1 MQLFPRLSFPIA
13 VLAFSRLPFLTSA
26 FALQFVSPS
35 VVARRYNYLCSRS
48 LATATVPLVVRAVE
62 NSDGSSTESECI
74 LTYVVTGTGRGN
86 KVTMTNNNGH
96 EMVTDIPKKY
106 GGNES
111 APTPVETLLA
121 ALIGCIQST
130 GMYVARSMAP
140 RILVDR
146 IEFDLKAQRDGR
158 APLEMPLEKTPELT
172 VRPTRVFGT
181 ATVYQRNGEPIA
193 PEQLQLLG
201 TQTEARCPVSNLMQD
216 SGCAMDIDWIDGSAT

>member
-1 MQLFPRLSFPIA
+1 
-13 VLAFSRLPFLTSA
+13 
-26 FALQFVSPS
+26 
-35 VVARRYNYLCSRS
+35 
-48 LATATVPLVVRAVE
+48 VPLVVRAAE
-62 NSDGSSTESECI
+62 TSDGSNTESESEYI

-140 RILVDR
+140 RLLVDR

-158 APLEMPLEKTPELT
+158 APLEMPVEKTPELT

-201 TQTEARCPVSNLMQD
+201 KQTEARCPVSNLMQD